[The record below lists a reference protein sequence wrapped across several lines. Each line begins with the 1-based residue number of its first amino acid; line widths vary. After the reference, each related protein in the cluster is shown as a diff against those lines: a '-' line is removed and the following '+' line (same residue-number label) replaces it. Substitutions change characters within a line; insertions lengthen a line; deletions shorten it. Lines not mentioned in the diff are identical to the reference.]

1 LREEEG
7 KKGNWILGGLYMKE
21 MKIYVVSF
29 VMISPAV
36 EKTLINPILNITR
49 EVHRYKIFNRSRFTY

>member
-36 EKTLINPILNITR
+36 EKTPDKSN
-49 EVHRYKIFNRSRFTY
+49 S